1 MLHALLHNIQAIAKN
16 SKKAH
21 ITKEPF
27 FDRQWGNNAAF
38 KKTIDRADYTQ
49 ETPDGT
55 AEINEQ
61 ILVLYKAKPQTKASE
76 ERGEFLNQ
84 MASDSMNFIKEQRTK
99 MEKAH
104 REETLCQA
112 SMAAMI
118 EHVFEILKAYSYELN
133 SALGYGPLHVAG
145 TSPQPVT
152 EVVKFNKL
160 RQAEETVTY
169 YRARL
174 STPSF
179 SLVLRGDKK
188 GIQFYLIPVER
199 ALGLSQTEKHFHT
212 IAKLNTRLVGNHVFW
227 ELEDGKSLTPS
238 MVEFTCM
245 ELFQKLIEETKIQV
259 RQQNNASDE
268 EDEFVAC

>member
-16 SKKAH
+16 SKKTH
-21 ITKEPF
+21 ISKEPF
-27 FDRQWGNNAAF
+27 FDRQWGDNAAF
-38 KKTIDRADYTQ
+38 KKTVDKANYVQ
-49 ETPDGT
+49 EVPDGT
-55 AEINEQ
+55 SQINEQ
-61 ILVLYKAKPQTKASE
+61 ILVLYKAKPKTRASE

-84 MASDSMNFIKEQRTK
+84 MATDSMHFIKEQRNK

-104 REETLCQA
+104 REETLCQD
-112 SMAAMI
+112 SMAAMM
-118 EHVFEILKAYSYELN
+118 EHVYEILKAYSYELN

-160 RQAEETVTY
+160 RQAEETVTF

-188 GIQFYLIPVER
+188 GIQFYIIPVER
-199 ALGLSQTEKHFHT
+199 ALGLSQQEKYFHT
-212 IAKLNTRLVGNHVFW
+212 IAKLNTKLVGNHVFW

-238 MVEFTCM
+238 MVEYTCM
-245 ELFQKLIEETKIQV
+245 ELFQKLIDETKVQV
-259 RQQNNASDE
+259 RKENHNNE
-268 EDEFVAC
+268 EDSEFVAC